1 MTNRSEGRRW
11 VLGVLEIRTAIID
24 IAEARIKETNETS

>member
-11 VLGVLEIRTAIID
+11 VLGVLEISTAMTY